1 MTPMSSPDDSYTN
14 VLLEE
19 IRAQN
24 KAVLEY
30 VGEIPKLAA
39 RLDRIEQN
47 VVELKQDVKVIKAAV
62 TDVSH
67 QVSNHEQRISR
78 LEAA

>member
-1 MTPMSSPDDSYTN
+1 MSAQDNNYFA

-39 RLDRIEQN
+39 RLESIEQN

>member
-1 MTPMSSPDDSYTN
+1 MSAQDNNYFA

-39 RLDRIEQN
+39 RLESIEQN
-47 VVELKQDVKVIKAAV
+47 VVCLLYTSDAA
-62 TDVSH
+62 D
-67 QVSNHEQRISR
+67 E
-78 LEAA
+78 